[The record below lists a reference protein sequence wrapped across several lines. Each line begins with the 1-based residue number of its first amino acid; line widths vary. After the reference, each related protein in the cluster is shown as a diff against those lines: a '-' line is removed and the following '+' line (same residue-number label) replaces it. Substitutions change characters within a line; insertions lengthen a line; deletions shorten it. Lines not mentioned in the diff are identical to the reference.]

1 MRFSVYYHSP
11 ESGDYLRRVVYASGM
26 GRLEQFHELSDLA
39 SETGADV
46 VLVEY
51 QEDNPHL
58 DRWIARTSGSPQS
71 PEVFLFFKEASA
83 QVIWKVLSLGVRQ
96 CFAGLIQPD
105 DLQAAMRRAGARN
118 WIPRR
123 ERAACN

>member
-11 ESGDYLRRVVYASGM
+11 ESGEYLRRVVYASGM
-26 GRLEQFHELSDLA
+26 GQLEQFHDLSDLA

-58 DRWIARTSGSPQS
+58 DRWIARTTSSLHS
-71 PEVFLFFKEASA
+71 PEVFLFFKEASV
-83 QVIWKVLSLGVRQ
+83 QTIWKGLSLGARQ
-96 CFAGLIQPD
+96 CFAADIQPED
-105 DLQAAMRRAGARN
+105 FQAAVYRAGTRN
-118 WIPRR
+118 RIPRR
-123 ERAACN
+123 KRAVCH

>member
-26 GRLEQFHELSDLA
+26 GRLEQFQELSDLA

-51 QEDNPHL
+51 QKGNPHL
-58 DRWIARTSGSPQS
+58 DRWIARTTVSPQS

-83 QVIWKVLSLGVRQ
+83 QAIWKALSLGVRQ
-96 CFAGLIQPD
+96 CFAGPIQPED
-105 DLQAAMRRAGARN
+105 FQAAVRRSGACN
-118 WIPRR
+118 WIPGKK
-123 ERAACN
+123 AVCH

>member
-26 GRLEQFHELSDLA
+26 GQLEQFHELSDLA

-51 QEDNPHL
+51 QEDNPNL
-58 DRWIARTSGSPQS
+58 DRWIARTAGSPQS
-71 PEVFLFFKEASA
+71 PEVFLFLKEASA
-83 QVIWKVLSLGVRQ
+83 HVLWKALSLGARQ
-96 CFAGLIQPD
+96 CFAAAIQPED
-105 DLQAAMRRAGARN
+105 FQAAVQRAGARN
-118 WIPRR
+118 YIPRR
-123 ERAACN
+123 DRAACH

>member
-1 MRFSVYYHSP
+1 MRFSVYYHST
-11 ESGDYLRRVVYASGM
+11 ESGDYLRRVVYESGL

-51 QEDNPHL
+51 EAGNPHL
-58 DRWIARTSGSPQS
+58 DRWIARTTGSPQS
-71 PEVFLFFKEASA
+71 PEVFLFLKEASA
-83 QVIWKVLSLGVRQ
+83 QVIWKALSLGARQ
-96 CFAGLIQPD
+96 CFAAPIHAEDFQT
-105 DLQAAMRRAGARN
+105 AVSRAGARN

-123 ERAACN
+123 EMAACH